1 MEKQHTGSEDST
13 VMYIPAMPY
22 TTINAA
28 YVQKQKE
35 SFLKGVAPP
44 DFPTT
49 IGEAACVGVAK
60 EEDIVDPIGKRAMGF
75 VIEAT
80 A

>member
-1 MEKQHTGSEDST
+1 MGKEDSA
-13 VMYIPAMPY
+13 VIYIPAMPN
-22 TTINAA
+22 TPVNAE
-28 YVQKQKE
+28 YIQKQKE